1 MIVFEFE
8 MSIEITNKVCSRKR
22 KHINKYGKICLSRT
36 DEKENDSSASSSSD
50 SDNESETSSDNES
63 ETSSENIKVES
74 NIDSSTSAHIVA
86 ITSYKQ
92 NTFKHWEVVT
102 FDELSARLKMKHDLY
117 THGKCPA
124 NPNDKSVYECIES
137 ENRKIYLDIEKIPAD
152 QPELIE
158 EIKYKLNE
166 FFTSKCRESMYGDM
180 EFVLTFNPSSPSH
193 EGLSYHLI
201 CTNYCMDYKNMYNA
215 IAEFLS
221 TDGAKYLSYIDV
233 SVYSSLRLFKLPYY
247 YGISSKTKKM
257 DTSGDNYHRIQ
268 SEYISDNEFYSNFII
283 QCLKGCNVIYT
294 KFADKPEYKKKLK
307 RFSGGNKETHEAVV
321 KLTQSINQLNQTVE
335 EISELILPGGSK
347 ESKVYNLN
355 EIIELIKQI
364 EPFKDKLGKL
374 SLKKFNEISERIN
387 GNDNDND
394 GDNDGGS
401 KEGNGDTGNIDTG
414 NIDTGNSRSKVFIS
428 PADCKIYI
436 KALTSIRDK
445 YST

>member
-8 MSIEITNKVCSRKR
+8 MSIEISVKKLCDS
-22 KHINKYGKICLSRT
+22 T
-36 DEKENDSSASSSSD
+36 DDSSASLSIV
-50 SDNESETSSDNES
+50 S
-63 ETSSENIKVES
+63 ETSSETSDNDSDSETPTENTKVES

-92 NTFKHWEVVT
+92 NTFKHWQVVT
-102 FDELSARLKMKHDLY
+102 FDEISARLKMKHDLY
-117 THGKCPA
+117 TRNKCPV

-137 ENRKIYLDIEKIPAD
+137 ENRKIYLDIEKIPVD

-166 FFTSKCRESMYGDM
+166 FFKSKCHEMDEDM
-180 EFVLTFNPSSPSH
+180 SFVLTFNPSSPSH

-247 YGISSKTKKM
+247 YGIDSKTKKM

-268 SEYISDNEFYSNFII
+268 SEYIDNNEFYNNFII
-283 QCLKGCNVIYT
+283 QCLKGCKIIST
-294 KFADKPEYKKKLK
+294 AFADKPENKKKLK

-347 ESKVYNLN
+347 ESKAYNLN

-364 EPFKDKLGKL
+364 EPFKDKLGKM

-387 GNDNDND
+387 NGDNRNDNSNNYDSGSNENTESTD
-394 GDNDGGS
+394 GDN
-401 KEGNGDTGNIDTG
+401 NN
-414 NIDTGNSRSKVFIS
+414 SKVFIS

-445 YST
+445 YMK

>member
-1 MIVFEFE
+1 MSGKPIRKLPVRRMILHKHT
-8 MSIEITNKVCSRKR
+8 IEENEEETEEESESENGESLKIT
-22 KHINKYGKICLSRT
+22 IEE
-36 DEKENDSSASSSSD
+36 DDSYASSSSGSD
-50 SDNESETSSDNES
+50 SDDGETL
-63 ETSSENIKVES
+63 TKNIKVES
-74 NIDSSTSAHIVA
+74 DIDSSTSAHIVA

-92 NTFKHWEVVT
+92 NTFKHWEVAT
-102 FDELSARLKMKHDLY
+102 FDEISAKLKMKHDLY
-117 THGKCPA
+117 THEKCPV
-124 NPNDKSVYECIES
+124 NVNDKSVYECIES
-137 ENRKIYLDIEKIPAD
+137 ENRKIYLDVEKIPVD

-166 FFTSKCRESMYGDM
+166 FFKSKCHEMNEDM
-180 EFVLTFNPSSPSH
+180 EFVSTFNPSSPSH

-201 CTNYCMDYKNMYNA
+201 CTNYYMDYKNMYNA

-247 YGISSKTKKM
+247 YGINSKTKKI

-268 SEYISDNEFYSNFII
+268 SEYISNNEFYSNFII
-283 QCLKGCNVIYT
+283 QCLKGCKNIST

-307 RFSGGNKETHEAVV
+307 RFSGGNKETHKAVV

-335 EISELILPGGSK
+335 EISELILPGGNK
-347 ESKVYNLN
+347 ESKSYNLN
-355 EIIELIKQI
+355 EIIGLIKQI
-364 EPFKDKLGKL
+364 EPIKDKLGKM

-387 GNDNDND
+387 NDND
-394 GDNDGGS
+394 GDGGSDDGNENDDGGS
-401 KEGNGDTGNIDTG
+401 SS
-414 NIDTGNSRSKVFIS
+414 NSINKVFIS

-445 YST
+445 YIK